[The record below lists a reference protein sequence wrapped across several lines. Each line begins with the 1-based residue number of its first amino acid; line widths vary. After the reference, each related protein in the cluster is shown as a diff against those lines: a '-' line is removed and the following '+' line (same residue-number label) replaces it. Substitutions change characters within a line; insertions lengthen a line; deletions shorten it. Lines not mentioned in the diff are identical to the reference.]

1 MLHRGKGIIAAVA
14 LVGLF
19 ACKPKEEPAPPEPA
33 PEPVAAEPVAE
44 EPEPAAEDPSDVH
57 IEGDHLTIDTMIH
70 FETDKDTIL
79 DDSTDILD
87 HIATTLKNHGEIAVL
102 HVVGHTDIAGG
113 HDHNQDLS
121 ERRAAAVVAALRE
134 RGVEQTVDSRGVGET
149 EPVCEEDTD
158 ECHERNRRVEFI
170 VEMKQ

>member
-44 EPEPAAEDPSDVH
+44 PAAEDPPDVH
-57 IEGDHLTIDTMIH
+57 IEGDHITIDTKIH
-70 FETDKDTIL
+70 FELDKDTIL
-79 DDSTDILD
+79 DDSNEILD
-87 HIATTLKNHGEIAVL
+87 HIAQTLGNHTEIAVL
-102 HVVGHTDIAGG
+102 HVVGHTDVAGG

-134 RGVEQTVDSRGVGET
+134 RGVTQTIDSRGVGET
-149 EPVCEEDTD
+149 EPVCEDDTD
-158 ECHERNRRVEFI
+158 ECHEKNRRVEFI
-170 VEMKQ
+170 VEMNQ

>member
-1 MLHRGKGIIAAVA
+1 MLHRGKGIIVAVA
-14 LVGLF
+14 FVGLF

-44 EPEPAAEDPSDVH
+44 PEPAPEDPPDVH
-57 IEGDHLTIDTMIH
+57 IEGDHLTIDTKIM
-70 FETDKDTIL
+70 FEFDKDTIL
-79 DDSTDILD
+79 ADSNEILD
-87 HIATTLKNHGEIAVL
+87 HIAATLKNHSEIAVL
-102 HVVGHTDIAGG
+102 HIVGHTDVAGG

-158 ECHERNRRVEFI
+158 DCHEKNRRVEFI